1 MGSLK
6 PYIHEHTIR
15 VRFFKDES
23 YSAKFIGRDEYKVK
37 LDYIGMKDSN
47 TAENLITIS
56 DLVIPPQAEVII
68 SFGVRKSM
76 MQFE

>member
-1 MGSLK
+1 MNSLK
-6 PYIHEHTIR
+6 PYTHELSIR

-37 LDYIGMKDSN
+37 LEYVGKEESN
-47 TAENLITIS
+47 SAENVITIS
-56 DLVIPPQAEVII
+56 NLVIPPQAEVII

-76 MQFE
+76 M

>member
-1 MGSLK
+1 MDSLK
-6 PYIHEHTIR
+6 PFIHELSIR

-37 LDYIGMKDSN
+37 LDYIGKMESN

-56 DLVIPPQAEVII
+56 ELVIPPQAEVII

-76 MQFE
+76 RQFE